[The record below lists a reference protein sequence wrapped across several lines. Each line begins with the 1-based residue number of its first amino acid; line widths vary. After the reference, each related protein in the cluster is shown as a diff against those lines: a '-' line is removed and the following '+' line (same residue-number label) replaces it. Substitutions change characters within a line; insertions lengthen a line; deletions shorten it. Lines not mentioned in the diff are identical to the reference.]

1 MKKLNNIVN
10 HMNND
15 ILIYAHIHLL
25 KKKICGSPPPAS
37 DSIKSKRIV
46 KVRNRV
52 ERWVAAVHFCCLPWL
67 TIRDQYLIILSSSY
81 Y

>member
-25 KKKICGSPPPAS
+25 KKKKICGSPPPAIN
-37 DSIKSKRIV
+37 SIKSKRIV

-52 ERWVAAVHFCCLPWL
+52 ER
-67 TIRDQYLIILSSSY
+67 
-81 Y
+81 

>member
-52 ERWVAAVHFCCLPWL
+52 ER
-67 TIRDQYLIILSSSY
+67 
-81 Y
+81 